1 MAERGLWSHP
11 GSIMGFSDNY
21 SLNQEKQ
28 KIGGYGILYAFSS
41 SSSSSSMSR
50 QPEVEP
56 WPPLN
61 DASKL
66 AYLEILF
73 SSFSLSRSP
82 CYLFPLH

>member
-1 MAERGLWSHP
+1 
-11 GSIMGFSDNY
+11 
-21 SLNQEKQ
+21 
-28 KIGGYGILYAFSS
+28 
-41 SSSSSSMSR
+41 MSR

-56 WPPLN
+56 WRPLN

-73 SSFSLSRSP
+73 SIFSLSRSP